1 MQVIVS
7 QSAAPKPAPRR
18 RNAPKKPAFRND
30 VRQLRSVSPKK
41 RKTASFG
48 TRLFGVLIAVGLVWG
63 WFNRGAYITAE
74 TGLGYTLGIAGGV
87 AMLALLA
94 YPLRKHVR
102 LFRLAGPMAFWFR
115 LHMALGLIGPT
126 LILFHAN
133 FGLGSTN
140 SNVALWSMLIVSG
153 SGLVGR
159 FFYTKIHRGLYGKRA
174 EARELMSEAS
184 QFRQTLDNDI
194 GGDMKDRIDALEAN
208 AFAAPKGM
216 LDAAVK
222 AVMVTGRARHLH
234 AQLRRAITKNMK
246 AAKRARN
253 KAVIAEHRAHLA
265 FSKRYFQRIEQAAEL
280 SLYERLFA
288 AWHILHLPLFFL
300 LIITASI
307 HVVAVH
313 LY

>member
-7 QSAAPKPAPRR
+7 ESAAPKPAPRMH
-18 RNAPKKPAFRND
+18 NAPKKQASRGDARPA
-30 VRQLRSVSPKK
+30 PKATPRK

-48 TRLFGVLIAVGLVWG
+48 TTIFGILIAVGLVWG
-63 WFNRGAYITAE
+63 WFNRGVYITAE
-74 TGLGYTLGIAGGV
+74 SGLGYALGIAGGV

-159 FFYTKIHRGLYGKRA
+159 YFYTKIHRGLYGKRA
-174 EARELMSEAS
+174 EARELMTEAS
-184 QFRQTLDNDI
+184 QFRQTLDDDI
-194 GGDMKDRIDALEAN
+194 GGDMKDRIDALEAK

-216 LDAAVK
+216 VDAAAK
-222 AVMVTGRARHLH
+222 ALMVTARARHLH
-234 AQLRRAITKNMK
+234 AQLRRAIKKNMK
-246 AAKRARN
+246 PAKHARN
-253 KAVIAEHRAHLA
+253 KIVIAEHRAHLA

>member
-1 MQVIVS
+1 MQVTVS
-7 QSAAPKPAPRR
+7 ESIALKAAPRTQD
-18 RNAPKKPAFRND
+18 APKKGGPRND
-30 VRQLRSVSPKK
+30 ARQAPKAAPKK
-41 RKTASFG
+41 RKTASHGTAIFG
-48 TRLFGVLIAVGLVWG
+48 ILIVVGLVGG

-74 TGLGYTLGIAGGV
+74 SGLGYTLGIAGGV

-102 LFRLAGPMAFWFR
+102 IFRLAGPMSFWFR
-115 LHMALGLIGPT
+115 LHMALGLVGPT

-174 EARELMSEAS
+174 EARELMAEAS
-184 QFRQTLDNDI
+184 QFRNTLDQDI
-194 GGDMKDRIDALEAN
+194 GGDMKSRIDDLETK
-208 AFAAPKGM
+208 AFATPKGM
-216 LDAAVK
+216 ADAAVK
-222 AVMVTGRARHLH
+222 AITVTARSRHMH
-234 AQLRRAITKNMK
+234 AQLRRAIKKNMK
-246 AAKRARN
+246 ATKHAKN
-253 KAVIAEHRAHLA
+253 KTVIAEHRAHLS
-265 FSKRYFQRIEQAAEL
+265 FCRRYFQRIEQAAEL
-280 SLYERLFA
+280 SLYERLFS

-307 HVVAVH
+307 HVVAAH